1 MNGPIFFYHKW
12 VNALPCLASNG
23 VVTPPAQFYISHL
36 EKQLKPA
43 EYLTL
48 KNLVYLLQSQK
59 QVSIELLA
67 SLMPYPI
74 QFKSRRRSLQRF
86 LNLDSLNI
94 ERLWFPIVKEILQAK
109 FPKCKP
115 LKIALDRTQWRSQNV
130 FMLTLVWEKRGI
142 PLYWQLLDKR
152 GSSNIDEQ
160 QALITPV
167 LELLSGYS
175 VIAQGGCISFLQVS
189 EKRARMKNVVKP

>member
-1 MNGPIFFYHKW
+1 MFP
-12 VNALPCLASNG
+12 
-23 VVTPPAQFYISHL
+23 QFYISHL

-74 QFKSRRRSLQRF
+74 QFESRRRSLQRF

-115 LKIALDRTQWRSQNV
+115 LEIAIDRT
-130 FMLTLVWEKRGI
+130 
-142 PLYWQLLDKR
+142 
-152 GSSNIDEQ
+152 
-160 QALITPV
+160 
-167 LELLSGYS
+167 S
-175 VIAQGGCISFLQVS
+175 VAIAKCIHANFGLG
-189 EKRARMKNVVKP
+189 ETR